1 MKQMI
6 QRKYLAQNRNHSESV
21 PKTGWDIVKWVPL
34 IMSISGLFFWMAGT
48 AYESG
53 FWESTGSD
61 GAFISKSFQQIA
73 LTGFIGP
80 IRIWLISA
88 LFFLATGVVVLV
100 TTFVFLRIK
109 KKNPKFPSKID
120 SWFEGGNAPKSDDMF
135 VPAFTIMF
143 GGFSAIVI
151 FLMIIFLGISYQQ
164 GQESIKQKICTA
176 RKTKVFPSTAFL
188 NDGSK
193 MQGIFIGRSE
203 KLSVL
208 LNDKGIFVITVGEKP
223 QLVDST
229 NTAGINCAN

>member
-6 QRKYLAQNRNHSESV
+6 QRKYSAQSRNRPESIS
-21 PKTGWDIVKWVPL
+21 KTGWDVVKWVPL

-53 FWESTGSD
+53 FWEPIGSD
-61 GAFISKSFQQIA
+61 GAFISKSFQQVA

-100 TTFVFLRIK
+100 PTIFLRIK
-109 KKNPKFPSKID
+109 KKNPKFLSKID
-120 SWFEGGNAPKSDDMF
+120 SWFEGGNTPKNDDMF

-143 GGFSAIVI
+143 GGFSAIII
-151 FLMIIFLGISYQQ
+151 FLMIVFLGISYQQ

-176 RKTKVFPSTAFL
+176 RKAKVFPSTAFL
-188 NDGSK
+188 NDGIK